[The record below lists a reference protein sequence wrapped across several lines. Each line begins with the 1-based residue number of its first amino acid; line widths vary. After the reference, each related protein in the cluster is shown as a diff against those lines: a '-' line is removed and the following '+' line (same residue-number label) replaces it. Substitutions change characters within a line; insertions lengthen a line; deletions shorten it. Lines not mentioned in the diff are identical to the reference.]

1 MRLWSIH
8 PEYLDCRGLVAL
20 WREGLLARR
29 VLEGK
34 IRGYQHHP
42 QLARFRSYSAPL
54 AAINSYLYYVY
65 LEAGRR
71 GYNFAR
77 HKVSIRRV
85 LTAVI
90 PVTEGQINFEYR
102 HLGKKLMKR
111 DREKLAMLRKSRQGI
126 IRVNP
131 LFYVIPGRIEEWER
145 SAV

>member
-1 MRLWSIH
+1 VAGGASGKAGAGGKNQ
-8 PEYLDCRGLVAL
+8 GLSAPSAVG
-20 WREGLLARR
+20 E
-29 VLEGK
+29 
-34 IRGYQHHP
+34 
-42 QLARFRSYSAPL
+42 RFRSYSAPL